1 MIGML
6 HQFSALLLYMPM
18 CRNEVKVVILESVW
32 SCPSE
37 KENNHSFIL
46 QIGGGR
52 KEFLQEC

>member
-1 MIGML
+1 ML

-32 SCPSE
+32 SCQIE
-37 KENNHSFIL
+37 KENNCSFIL
-46 QIGGGR
+46 QIGAGR